1 MLWLYFDFPRLQL
14 ETQVPAREPNPAA
27 VVMTS
32 DNRLVQVNA
41 AARAAGIQSGMGVAT
56 AAALCRD
63 IRLLPYKADLE
74 QGRLKELAQELYAIS
89 GEVVLDEPCG
99 VWLGATTMVKYHNGL
114 NNYCKSIERLLTA
127 FELSYRFGSGYTPL
141 AARLLAHA
149 EHNRADDRRDSLSSA
164 CARCPLILTPLPAKI
179 QERLKRLGIRHLEGL
194 LSLPMKEL
202 ARRFE
207 PELVQYLG
215 QLTGQLPHLLP
226 RYHPPEYFRRYRELP
241 QELDNSGRLMPWL
254 ELLLQDM
261 EGFLRRRDR
270 VVERIELSL
279 YPYRGAPTDVSV
291 GAARGEARAEQ
302 WLRLTQLT
310 LEQAPLSHPVFA
322 LGLEARELLLRSANR
337 SDFFAEGTQ
346 GNLDAQELVALLQAR
361 LGKTSVQGLTLQD
374 DFRPTRASA
383 ACAPLAKTVERPAD
397 TQTGLRPSFLL
408 PRPLPYRK
416 PLALLAGPE
425 RIATGW
431 WDGEPQMRDYYVA
444 RNGEGQ
450 WCWVFREPGQP
461 VWFLQGYFG

>member
-14 ETQVPAREPNPAA
+14 ETQVPAKDALPAA

-32 DNRLVQVNA
+32 DNRLVQVNNA
-41 AARAAGIQSGMGVAT
+41 AQAAGVQTGMGLAT

-63 IRLLPYKADLE
+63 IQLLPYKVDLE
-74 QGRLKELAQELYAIS
+74 EHRLEELAQELYNIS
-89 GEVVLDEPCG
+89 GEVVLDPPCG
-99 VWLGATTMVKYHNGL
+99 IWLGATTMVKYHNGL
-114 NNYCKSIERLLTA
+114 SNYCKNIEGLLGV
-127 FELSYRFGSGYTPL
+127 FELSYRFGSGYTPW

-149 EHNRADDRRDSLSSA
+149 EHNRADDQHAALDSA
-164 CARCPLILTPLPAKI
+164 CARCSLILTPLSEKI
-179 QERLKRLGIRHLEGL
+179 QERLKRLGIRHLKGL

-215 QLTGQLPHLLP
+215 KLTGQLPHPLP
-226 RYHPPEYFRRYRELP
+226 RYHPPEHFQRYRELP
-241 QELDNSGRLMPWL
+241 HELDRSGQLLPWL

-279 YPYRGAPTDVSV
+279 HPHQGEPSVVAV
-291 GAARGEARAEQ
+291 GAARGEARADQ

-322 LGLEARELLLRSANR
+322 LGLEARELLARSAPGT
-337 SDFFAEGTQ
+337 DFFAEGTR
-346 GNLDAQELVALLQAR
+346 GHLDAQELVALLQAR
-361 LGKTSVQGLTLQD
+361 LGKSSVQGLTLQD

-383 ACAPLAKTVERPAD
+383 TCAPFAPRVELSAEA
-397 TQTGLRPSFLL
+397 QTGLRPSFLL
-408 PRPLPYRK
+408 PHPVPYRK
-416 PLALLAGPE
+416 PLALQGGPE

-431 WDGEPQMRDYYVA
+431 WDSEPQMRDYYVA

-450 WCWVFREPGQP
+450 WCWVFREPRQN
-461 VWFLQGYFG
+461 VWFLQGYFS

>member
-14 ETQVPAREPNPAA
+14 ETQVPDRESLPAA

-32 DNRLVQVNA
+32 DNRLVQVNSA
-41 AARAAGIQSGMGVAT
+41 AQTAGIRSGMGVAT

-63 IRLLPYKADLE
+63 IQLLPYKADLE
-74 QGRLKELAQELYAIS
+74 HQRLGELAQELYTIS
-89 GEVVLDEPCG
+89 GEVALDPPCG

-114 NNYCKSIERLLTA
+114 GNYCKNIERLLGD
-127 FELSYRFGSGYTPL
+127 FQLSYRFGSGYTPL

-149 EHNRADDRRDSLSSA
+149 EYNRADDERESLNSA
-164 CARCPLILTPLPAKI
+164 CAHCSLTLTPLSEKI
-179 QERLKRLGIRHLEGL
+179 QERLKRLGLRYLQDL

-215 QLTGQLPHLLP
+215 RLTGQLPHLLP
-226 RYHPPEYFRRYRELP
+226 RYHPPEYFQRYRELP
-241 QELDNSGRLMPWL
+241 HELDTSGRLMPWL

-261 EGFLRRRDR
+261 EGFLRRHDR
-270 VVERIELSL
+270 VVERIELRL
-279 YPYRGAPTDVSV
+279 HPYQGAPRVVPV
-291 GAARGEARAEQ
+291 GAARGETRAEQ
-302 WLRLTQLT
+302 WLRLAQLT

-322 LGLEARELLLRSANR
+322 LGLQARELLPRSASK
-337 SDFFAEGTQ
+337 SDFFTEGTR

-361 LGKTSVQGLTLQD
+361 LGKASVQGLTLQD
-374 DFRPTRASA
+374 DFRPLQASA
-383 ACAPLAKTVERPAD
+383 ACAPFAKQVALSEEV
-397 TQTGLRPSFLL
+397 QTGLRPSFLL
-408 PRPLPYRK
+408 PQPLPYRK
-416 PLALLAGPE
+416 PLALLEGPE

-450 WCWVFREPGQP
+450 WCWVFREPGHK
-461 VWFLQGYFG
+461 VWFLQGYFS